1 MSEPTASKAGGLSAR
16 HINFFALG
24 GAIGTG
30 LFLGSGNAIAT
41 TGPSVVLTYFLC
53 GLAIFIMCRSV
64 GEMVLEHPDTGAF
77 SSYARRYLGA
87 LPGFSLGWS
96 YAILMLIIALAE
108 IGAIPIYMAFWY
120 PDVPSWIWVLVT
132 IIGMGLL
139 NAAPVRI
146 FGETEFAMTLVL
158 VTTVIL
164 LLIGGLGLAI
174 FGLGIHDPATN
185 IPNLVGNGGLFPNGI
200 VGFATSFAVVLFA
213 FGGTEAIGLTAA
225 EADDPNTAIPSAVNQ
240 VPWRIALFYIGL
252 IALTVVIQPWNTV
265 TEDASPF
272 VQSMTDLG
280 LTWAAGVFNVVI
292 LLAALST
299 INAVLFASGR
309 MIAGLADDGLASAAL
324 ARRNSRGVPVVSVW
338 ALVTVMIVA
347 FVWHLISQVPLFLPA
362 ATLAACTAVVCW
374 ILIVLSQIIG
384 RKRYTKA
391 PRFPAPFFPYAQY
404 LALAFFVLML
414 VLIAV
419 TRPSAFAMSMGLQV
433 VFAVVWY
440 LRFRTSGPAIA
451 TPSSR

>member
-1 MSEPTASKAGGLSAR
+1 MSEPTAGRTGGLTAR

-53 GLAIFIMCRSV
+53 GLAIFVMCRSV

-77 SSYARRYLGA
+77 SSYARRYLGP

-96 YAILMLIIALAE
+96 YAILMLVIALAE

-120 PDVPSWIWVLVT
+120 PDVPSWVWVLIT
-132 IIGMGLL
+132 IVGMGLL

-146 FGETEFAMTLVL
+146 FGESEFAMTFVL
-158 VTTVIL
+158 VATVVFL
-164 LLIGGLGLAI
+164 LCGGMALAF

-185 IPNLVGNGGLFPNGI
+185 IPNLLDHGGLFPNGLQ
-200 VGFATSFAVVLFA
+200 GFAASFAVVLFA

-225 EADDPNTAIPSAVNQ
+225 EADDPEKAIPSAVNQ

-252 IALTVVIQPWNTV
+252 IALTVLIMPWNTV

-272 VQSMTDLG
+272 VASMTQLG

-309 MIAGLADDGLASAAL
+309 MIAGLADDGLAAKAL
-324 ARRNSRGVPVVSVW
+324 AKRDKRGVPAVSVW
-338 ALVTVMIVA
+338 ALVAVMIVA
-347 FVWHLISQVPLFLPA
+347 FVWHLISHVPLFLPA

-374 ILIVLSQIIG
+374 ILIVLSQIVG
-384 RKRYTKA
+384 RKQYRYEPK
-391 PRFPAPFFPYAQY
+391 FPAPFFPYAQY
-404 LALAFFVLML
+404 AALAFFVLML
-414 VLIAV
+414 ILIAI
-419 TRPSAFAMSMGLQV
+419 TRPSAFAMSMGFQ
-433 VFAVVWY
+433 AVLAAIWY
-440 LRFRTSGPAIA
+440 VRFRSVPVDE
-451 TPSSR
+451 

>member
-1 MSEPTASKAGGLSAR
+1 MGDVQPVRKGGLSAR

-77 SSYARRYLGA
+77 SSYARRYLGP
-87 LPGFSLGWS
+87 LPGFLLGWS
-96 YAILMLIIALAE
+96 YAILMLVIALAE

-120 PDVPSWIWVLVT
+120 PDVPSWIWVLIT

-146 FGETEFAMTLVL
+146 FGESEFAMTFVL
-158 VTTVIL
+158 VATVIFL
-164 LLIGGLGLAI
+164 LAGGMALAF

-185 IPNLVGNGGLFPNGI
+185 VPNLLGNGGLFPNGWH
-200 VGFATSFAVVLFA
+200 GFAASFAVVLFA
-213 FGGTEAIGLTAA
+213 FGGTEAIGLTAS
-225 EADDPNTAIPSAVNQ
+225 EADDPDKAIPSAVNQ

-252 IALTVVIQPWNTV
+252 IALTVTIQPWNTV

-272 VQSMTDLG
+272 VVSMTELG

-309 MIAGLADDGLASAAL
+309 MIAGLADDGMAAASL
-324 ARRNSRGVPVVSVW
+324 GKRDKRGVPVVSVW
-338 ALVTVMIVA
+338 ALVAVMIVA
-347 FVWHLISQVPLFLPA
+347 FGWHLISHIPLFLPA

-374 ILIVLSQIIG
+374 MLIVLSQLVG
-384 RKRYTKA
+384 RRHYLAA
-391 PRFPAPFFPYAQY
+391 PKFPAPFYPYAQY
-404 LALAFFVLML
+404 LALGFFIVML
-414 VLIAV
+414 VLIGV
-419 TRPSAFAMSMGLQV
+419 TRPSAFGMSLAFQ
-433 VFAVVWY
+433 AVLATIWY
-440 LRFRTSGPAIA
+440 LRFRAVPVAV
-451 TPSSR
+451 

>member
-1 MSEPTASKAGGLSAR
+1 MHDEPGVRTGGLTAR

-30 LFLGSGNAIAT
+30 LFLGSGNAIST

-77 SSYARRYLGA
+77 SSYARRYLGPLA
-87 LPGFSLGWS
+87 GFSLGWS
-96 YAILMLIIALAE
+96 YAILMLVIALAE
-108 IGAIPIYMAFWY
+108 IGAIPLYMAFWY
-120 PDVPSWIWVLVT
+120 PDVPSWVWVLIT

-146 FGETEFAMTLVL
+146 FGESEFAMTLVL
-158 VTTVIL
+158 VGTVVL
-164 LLIGGLGLAI
+164 LLIGGFALAF

-185 IPNLVGNGGLFPNGI
+185 IPNLVGNGGLFPNGL

-252 IALTVVIQPWNTV
+252 IALTVTIQPWQTV

-272 VQSMTDLG
+272 VQSMTQLG

-309 MIAGLADDGLASAAL
+309 MIAGLADDGLASKAL
-324 ARRNSRGVPVVSVW
+324 AKRDKNGVPVVSVW
-338 ALVTVMIVA
+338 ALVGVMIVA
-347 FVWHLISQVPLFLPA
+347 FLWHIISHVPLFLPA

-374 ILIVLSQIIG
+374 ILIVLSQIVG

-391 PRFPAPFFPYAQY
+391 PIFPAPFFPYAQY
-404 LALAFFVLML
+404 AALFFFVLML
-414 VLIAV
+414 VLIAL
-419 TRPSAFAMSMGLQV
+419 TRPGAFGISMGFQLLL
-433 VFAVVWY
+433 AGVWY
-440 LRFRTSGPAIA
+440 VRFRTVQ
-451 TPSSR
+451 TV